1 MRKVRMRKM
10 IALLLAAVMAF
21 SLVIVTGAAEVTD
34 TPETSQQT
42 VKLIVKKTAATT
54 TSATYKIY
62 LDASACDG
70 VAALQFKLVPAV
82 GMTQGTVTL
91 GNFDTQFNV
100 PEAGSSAYTENGG
113 QYGYTDN
120 TGMYVA
126 FGGDVSKD
134 QCIKGN
140 VLVMTIPYTFDET
153 VTPSLTVAADSFK
166 ACKSGSDALTNPYN
180 CVVEYEDAT
189 ATPTTYSI
197 EAVGKDENTPQYTL
211 SGTDL
216 TVTYSA
222 ACAVGYSTDNG
233 QTYTHIKASSG
244 NGNSYVYD
252 LSAVPANAQII
263 VVVKGDVSGDGKV
276 KSNDVST
283 VKAVNLGKATVG
295 GKAFLAADVSGDGK
309 IKSNDVSTVK
319 AVNLGKTT
327 LAWDTQK

>member
-42 VKLIVKKTAATT
+42 VKLTVKKTAATT
-54 TSATYKIY
+54 TSATYEIY

-140 VLVMTIPYTFDET
+140 VHVMTIPYTFAEGT
-153 VTPSLTVAADSFK
+153 KYGLTADSFK
-166 ACKSGSDALTNPYN
+166 ACKSGNDALMNPYN
-180 CVVEYEDAT
+180 CVVENEDVT
-189 ATPTTYSI
+189 ATPM
-197 EAVGKDENTPQYTL
+197 P
-211 SGTDL
+211 
-216 TVTYSA
+216 
-222 ACAVGYSTDNG
+222 STG
-233 QTYTHIKASSG
+233 I
-244 NGNSYVYD
+244 
-252 LSAVPANAQII
+252 
-263 VVVKGDVSGDGKV
+263 KGDVNGDGEV
-276 KSNDVST
+276 DTDDLTALARIVAGIDSVSDSH
-283 VKAVNLGKATVG
+283 KG
-295 GKAFLAADVSGDGK
+295 AADVTGDG
-309 IKSNDVSTVK
+309 SV
-319 AVNLGKTT
+319 
-327 LAWDTQK
+327 DTDDLTKMARYMAGIISSFEQE